1 MMARRRRPGW
11 ATRVSSLEVPSGRRP
26 IEVHVTEQRRSLW
39 RHPDFLRLW
48 TAETVSQVGTQ
59 VTQLA
64 LPLVAIVVL
73 VATPFEVA
81 LLGTVAFLP
90 FILLGLPAG
99 VWVDR
104 LRRRPILIAG
114 DLGRAV
120 LLASIPVAFV
130 LGVLTIWQLYV
141 VAFLVGS
148 LTVFFDVA
156 YQSYLPSLVERED
169 LVDGN
174 AKLEISRSGAALV
187 GPSLGGIL
195 VEWLTAPVA
204 ILVDSVSYV
213 GSALFIFLI
222 RRHEPEPVHPDV
234 EAGGERPSMRSDIAQ
249 GIRYVAGH
257 RQLRLIALSTGTS
270 NFFNQ
275 LVFALLLVYAVRELG
290 MSAGVIGVVFAIGNL
305 GFLAAAVTATRL
317 QRRMGLGPAIILG
330 GAVSTVA
337 VFLVPLATP
346 ATAAPLLIVEGVLAG
361 FGMVVYN
368 VNQVS
373 FRQAITPERMQGRM
387 NATMRFIVW
396 GTIPIGSIIGG
407 ALGTTIGILPTIWI
421 GAIGG
426 LLGMVPL
433 LLQPVR
439 SLRALPASPEEY
451 DASEAAQRAGGIG
464 PVVSTESA
472 VEIEERAEIVE
483 RAEHKEP

>member
-1 MMARRRRPGW
+1 
-11 ATRVSSLEVPSGRRP
+11 
-26 IEVHVTEQRRSLW
+26 
-39 RHPDFLRLW
+39 
-48 TAETVSQVGTQ
+48 
-59 VTQLA
+59 
-64 LPLVAIVVL
+64 
-73 VATPFEVA
+73 
-81 LLGTVAFLP
+81 
-90 FILLGLPAG
+90 
-99 VWVDR
+99 
-104 LRRRPILIAG
+104 
-114 DLGRAV
+114 
-120 LLASIPVAFV
+120 
-130 LGVLTIWQLYV
+130 
-141 VAFLVGS
+141 
-148 LTVFFDVA
+148 
-156 YQSYLPSLVERED
+156 
-169 LVDGN
+169 
-174 AKLEISRSGAALV
+174 
-187 GPSLGGIL
+187 
-195 VEWLTAPVA
+195 
-204 ILVDSVSYV
+204 
-213 GSALFIFLI
+213 
-222 RRHEPEPVHPDV
+222 
-234 EAGGERPSMRSDIAQ
+234 MRSDIAQ

-451 DASEAAQRAGGIG
+451 DASEAARRAGGIG

-483 RAEHKEP
+483 RAEHEEP